1 MLVHTVHAIRGGFA
15 VAYRQPSGHLCAVM
29 DCPTREIAE
38 QQAQRL
44 NLHQQAQHKA
54 AQLAGLREHAI
65 APRHERR
72 PVRWFPDD
80 AFA

>member
-1 MLVHTVHAIRGGFA
+1 MLHHKAIAIRGGFA

-38 QQAQRL
+38 QQAERL
-44 NLHQQAQHKA
+44 NLHQQAQQKA

-65 APRHERR
+65 GPRR

>member
-1 MLVHTVHAIRGGFA
+1 MLVHAAIAIRGGFA

-38 QQAQRL
+38 QQAERL
-44 NLHQQAQHKA
+44 NLHQQAQQKA
-54 AQLAGLREHAI
+54 AELAGLREHAFKE
-65 APRHERR
+65 ARYGRT
-72 PVRWFPDD
+72 VRFFEDD

>member
-38 QQAQRL
+38 QQALRL
-44 NLHQQAQHKA
+44 NLHQQAQQKA

-65 APRHERR
+65 APRR